1 MVLQYR
7 VFIPNTKRKIYF
19 TLITFQF
26 YFNKSIVSHF
36 VKYSSSKEANLHLIR
51 SLFISMHQYYG
62 KRLLAHNSVFT
73 IKQRSE
79 VICQRNETISVSHE
93 VLEKWY
99 TPYYI
104 YSQWQKNRHYGF
116 RLVAAKWLK
125 QIPPKFIAT
134 CSSFNLR
141 YLSGQLINIEEFY
154 SNFSDS
160 NLRNF
165 RQWKSWFF

>member
-62 KRLLAHNSVFT
+62 KRLLVHNSVFT

-104 YSQWQKNRHYGF
+104 YSQWQKTDTMVFGWLLLSDLNKFHQNSF
-116 RLVAAKWLK
+116 RRVCAQSPL
-125 QIPPKFIAT
+125 Q
-134 CSSFNLR
+134 
-141 YLSGQLINIEEFY
+141 
-154 SNFSDS
+154 
-160 NLRNF
+160 
-165 RQWKSWFF
+165 

>member
-26 YFNKSIVSHF
+26 YFNKSIASHF

-116 RLVAAKWLK
+116 WLVAAKWLK
-125 QIPPKFIAT
+125 QIPPKFIQKSVCPKPSAVD
-134 CSSFNLR
+134 L
-141 YLSGQLINIEEFY
+141 
-154 SNFSDS
+154 
-160 NLRNF
+160 
-165 RQWKSWFF
+165 WKL